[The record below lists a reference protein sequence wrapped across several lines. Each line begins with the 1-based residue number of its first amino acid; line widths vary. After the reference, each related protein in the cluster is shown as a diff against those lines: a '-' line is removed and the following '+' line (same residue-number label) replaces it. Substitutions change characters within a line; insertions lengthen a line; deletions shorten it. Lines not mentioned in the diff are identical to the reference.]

1 MSGAYGDDTGWPLPT
16 DTRPE
21 YSPASVVLDVRAA
34 LERAGLAIDPAP
46 SQLHVASL
54 AAADLLRALGVR
66 PVSAPERRPRA

>member
-1 MSGAYGDDTGWPLPT
+1 MSTLDPNKYPVPEAR

-34 LERAGLAIDPAP
+34 MQRAGVQTDVSPN
-46 SQLHVASL
+46 QLFTASI

-66 PVSAPERRPRA
+66 PTTVPLR